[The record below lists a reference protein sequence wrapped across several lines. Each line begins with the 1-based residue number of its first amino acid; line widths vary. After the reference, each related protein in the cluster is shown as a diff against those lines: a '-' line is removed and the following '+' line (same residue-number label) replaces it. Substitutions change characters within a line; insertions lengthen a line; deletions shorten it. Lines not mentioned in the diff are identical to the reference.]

1 MCVYICVYV
10 CAYIGVCIC
19 VYVYVGVYVYICIYI
34 YACVYIRMCMYIL
47 TCMSSSYTNFIHDGV
62 LYHLFLSFLN
72 VFYFITILSML
83 SFYIELTFL
92 ICSFY
97 VTITLRVCVYLYSC
111 VRKCYCACYFI
122 LCIELQIFFYCTF
135 VLLSQQ
141 WLNKDAQSIN
151 HIYTY
156 HCLYHFSLNV
166 LLYVCFM
173 YHYFVPCIY
182 MYLYVYMYIY
192 LSIYLLK
199 VGD

>member
-1 MCVYICVYV
+1 MWVCMCIYV
-10 CAYIGVCIC
+10 
-19 VYVYVGVYVYICIYI
+19 YI

-92 ICSFY
+92 ICCFY

-141 WLNKDAQSIN
+141 WLNKDAQSID
-151 HIYTY
+151 HAFMWIFASLHY
-156 HCLYHFSLNV
+156 HCVFVIMHLYNLQTI
-166 LLYVCFM
+166 CFTPAR
-173 YHYFVPCIY
+173 YPCY
-182 MYLYVYMYIY
+182 SVYWSCIDIPWPMHNG
-192 LSIYLLK
+192 SNQ
-199 VGD
+199 

>member
-1 MCVYICVYV
+1 MCVCMCIYRCMYMCVCVCGCACVYM
-10 CAYIGVCIC
+10 Y
-19 VYVYVGVYVYICIYI
+19 IYI
-34 YACVYIRMCMYIL
+34 YACVYIRMCMYIFI
-47 TCMSSSYTNFIHDGV
+47 CMSSSYTNFIHDGV

-141 WLNKDAQSIN
+141 WLNKDAQSIWN
-151 HIYTY
+151 YDVKIQIWVLPLDKTI
-156 HCLYHFSLNV
+156 LGLDLISFARSLW
-166 LLYVCFM
+166 
-173 YHYFVPCIY
+173 HWP
-182 MYLYVYMYIY
+182 
-192 LSIYLLK
+192 SE
-199 VGD
+199 

>member
-1 MCVYICVYV
+1 MWVCMCIYV
-10 CAYIGVCIC
+10 
-19 VYVYVGVYVYICIYI
+19 YI
-34 YACVYIRMCMYIL
+34 YACVYIRMCMYIFI
-47 TCMSSSYTNFIHDGV
+47 CMSSSYTNFIHDGV

-141 WLNKDAQSIN
+141 WLNKDAQSIMFWG
-151 HIYTY
+151 
-156 HCLYHFSLNV
+156 FSRISWKSGSRLKNLV
-166 LLYVCFM
+166 LGLDVDQC
-173 YHYFVPCIY
+173 
-182 MYLYVYMYIY
+182 
-192 LSIYLLK
+192 
-199 VGD
+199 